1 VSNKN
6 RKMNMEITKYKS
18 SAKPINTEANINSQ
32 TLEVE
37 ANHLLQVLQSMIS
50 GDLEEA
56 HDGVKCK
63 FLELLDQNI
72 FKVVVAL
79 KHLSNHH
86 DFNKEII

>member
-1 VSNKN
+1 
-6 RKMNMEITKYKS
+6 
-18 SAKPINTEANINSQ
+18 
-32 TLEVE
+32 
-37 ANHLLQVLQSMIS
+37 MIS